1 MSLTGTS
8 SSDKLICA
16 ISGHGQGERL
26 MRRAREA
33 GARGGT
39 LLPGRGTA
47 AGGLLGLLCLGDQ
60 EKDILII
67 LGSAEQIREVA
78 RVWRATRSESRT
90 AVGIS
95 FSLDLEAVLRPQ
107 RGFAVDA
114 RPLTPAAASMSPRRH
129 DTQSTRN
136 RQRGR
141 RAVLRTDPVPGKG
154 GSAHAGA
161 RRQGGSSASGGERG
175 RLPEESGDGNCLQ
188 RICGRFLFSWQNL
201 NRLFP
206 CLRLPHPPE
215 FNSAGELR
223 LFRNMAGPLGFPR
236 RKCGELQSISPLKC
250 STESGRAGLRRRR
263 ETACVPEHGVWPADI
278 FRSKMLWGYTGR
290 SLRPKTSGSALQAE
304 DAVPLR
310 FPPRA
315 R

>member
-8 SSDKLICA
+8 FSDKLICA

-114 RPLTPAAASMSPRRH
+114 RPLTPAAASMPETPMSEQQATSYDLICLIVNAGFADDAMAAARKAGAPGG
-129 DTQSTRN
+129 TILKA
-136 RQRGR
+136 RGT
-141 RAVLRTDPVPGKG
+141 ASGEDAQFFGLTLFPEKEVLLMLVPGDK
-154 GSAHAGA
+154 AEAV
-161 RRQGGSSASGGERG
+161 RQAVKEADCLKNPGMGIAFSASV
-175 RLPEESGDGNCLQ
+175 DD
-188 RICGRFLFSWQNL
+188 FFS
-201 NRLFP
+201 
-206 CLRLPHPPE
+206 
-215 FNSAGELR
+215 
-223 LFRNMAGPLGFPR
+223 LG
-236 RKCGELQSISPLKC
+236 KI
-250 STESGRAGLRRRR
+250 
-263 ETACVPEHGVWPADI
+263 
-278 FRSKMLWGYTGR
+278 
-290 SLRPKTSGSALQAE
+290 
-304 DAVPLR
+304 
-310 FPPRA
+310 
-315 R
+315 

>member
-114 RPLTPAAASMSPRRH
+114 RPLTPAAASMPETPMSEQQATSYDLICLIVNAGFADDAMAAAR
-129 DTQSTRN
+129 
-136 RQRGR
+136 
-141 RAVLRTDPVPGKG
+141 K
-154 GSAHAGA
+154 AGA
-161 RRQGGSSASGGERG
+161 PAARYSKHAEPPAGKTRSSS
-175 RLPEESGDGNCLQ
+175 D
-188 RICGRFLFSWQNL
+188 
-201 NRLFP
+201 
-206 CLRLPHPPE
+206 
-215 FNSAGELR
+215 
-223 LFRNMAGPLGFPR
+223 
-236 RKCGELQSISPLKC
+236 
-250 STESGRAGLRRRR
+250 
-263 ETACVPEHGVWPADI
+263 
-278 FRSKMLWGYTGR
+278 
-290 SLRPKTSGSALQAE
+290 
-304 DAVPLR
+304 
-310 FPPRA
+310 
-315 R
+315 